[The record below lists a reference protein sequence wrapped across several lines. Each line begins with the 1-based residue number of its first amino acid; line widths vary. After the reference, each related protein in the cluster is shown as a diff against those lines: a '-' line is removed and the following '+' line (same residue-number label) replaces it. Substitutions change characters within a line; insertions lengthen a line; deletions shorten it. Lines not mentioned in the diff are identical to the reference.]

1 MKGVKAVKAVNQTE
15 RDKNLMVV
23 EAIEGYAYN
32 HNLKSKEV
40 FELFLQNGIISL
52 LRSQYEALHTQSLE
66 ESIYFVED
74 VLRRKQDGE

>member
-1 MKGVKAVKAVNQTE
+1 MNQAE
-15 RDKNLMVV
+15 QNMNLLVV

-32 HNLKSKEV
+32 HKLKPAEV
-40 FELFLQNGIISL
+40 LELFSRKGILTL

-74 VLRRKQDGE
+74 VLRRKLNEG